1 MGTLKQDMLYLLDTN
16 VLVRYIV
23 QDDPEQAEAAERLI
37 ESRCTAQSP
46 GYVGVLVLVEL
57 AWVLTAAYRYERRVV
72 ASVLRQVLRAAEFLV
87 EDRETAWSAL
97 REFEAG
103 GADFADCL
111 VGHRNRARG
120 CDRTYTFDRG
130 AARRHHFALVP

>member
-1 MGTLKQDMLYLLDTN
+1 MIGLDTN

-46 GYVGVLVLVEL
+46 GYVGVPVLVEL
-57 AWVLTAAYRYERRVV
+57 VWVLTAAYRYDRPVV
-72 ASVLRQVLRAAEFLV
+72 ASVIRQLLRTAELQVEH
-87 EDRETAWSAL
+87 RETAWSAL

-111 VGHRNRARG
+111 IGHRNRARG

-130 AARRHHFALVP
+130 AARGLHFTLVP